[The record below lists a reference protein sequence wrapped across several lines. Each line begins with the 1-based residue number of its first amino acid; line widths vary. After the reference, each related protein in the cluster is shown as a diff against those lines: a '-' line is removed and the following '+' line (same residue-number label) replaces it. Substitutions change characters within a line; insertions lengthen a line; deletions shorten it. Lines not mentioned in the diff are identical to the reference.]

1 MIKATENLKINLNTP
16 KIESNN
22 KPNLTLSNEITKT
35 ERRNS
40 VFIPHPQIFFD
51 ASGPILQKIFNYSFL
66 IYILSHALSIFLNP
80 GIPSFKYKI

>member
-1 MIKATENLKINLNTP
+1 MEASSDQSSPENLKINLNTP

-40 VFIPHPQIFFD
+40 VFIPHPQIFF
-51 ASGPILQKIFNYSFL
+51 
-66 IYILSHALSIFLNP
+66 
-80 GIPSFKYKI
+80 

>member
-1 MIKATENLKINLNTP
+1 MEASSDQSSPENLKINLNTP

-40 VFIPHPQIFFD
+40 VFIPHPQIF
-51 ASGPILQKIFNYSFL
+51 LMKKKIY
-66 IYILSHALSIFLNP
+66 
-80 GIPSFKYKI
+80 